1 MTILLIEDDAILS
14 DTICQA
20 LKPLRCVP
28 CNSLSGAFNQME
40 KQWDLILLDL
50 NLPDG
55 SGLRFLRVLREISDV
70 PVIIISSRDSN
81 QEILAGY
88 TAQADDYLVKPF
100 GLDILRAKTDRI
112 LFRTHTLRKSGC
124 ILVADKGL
132 LVEDNDRCITLSP
145 TETAILSC
153 LFSRSLSH
161 HGDLVRHIYTRTGK
175 EVSVRTVSTRISDLK
190 RKLIDSSLSIIG
202 NASSGY
208 SVKRNL

>member
-1 MTILLIEDDAILS
+1 MNILLIEDDAILS
-14 DTICQA
+14 DTICQS
-20 LKPLRCVP
+20 LKPVRCVQ
-28 CNSLSGAFNQME
+28 CNSLSGAFDQTE
-40 KQWDLILLDL
+40 EQWDVILLDL

-55 SGLRFLRVLREISDV
+55 SGMQFLQILLEISDV

-81 QEILAGY
+81 QEIIAGY

-132 LVEDNDRCITLSP
+132 LVGDNDRSITLSP

-153 LFSRSLSH
+153 LFSRS
-161 HGDLVRHIYTRTGK
+161 HIYTLTGK
-175 EVSVRTVSTRISDLK
+175 EATVRTVSTRISELK
-190 RKLIDSSLSIIG
+190 RKLVDISLSIIG

-208 SVKRNL
+208 SVKRDL

>member
-1 MTILLIEDDAILS
+1 MNILLIEDDAILS
-14 DTICQA
+14 DTICQS
-20 LKPLRCVP
+20 LKPVRCVQ
-28 CNSLSGAFNQME
+28 CNSLSGAFDQME
-40 KQWDLILLDL
+40 EQWDVILLDL

-55 SGLRFLRVLREISDV
+55 SGMQFLQILLEISDV

-81 QEILAGY
+81 QEIIAGY

-124 ILVADKGL
+124 ILVAGKGL
-132 LVEDNDRCITLSP
+132 LVGDNDRSITLSP

-161 HGDLVRHIYTRTGK
+161 YSDLIRHIYTRTGK
-175 EVSVRTVSTRISDLK
+175 EATVRTVSTRISELK
-190 RKLIDSSLSIIG
+190 RKLVDISLSIIG

-208 SVKRNL
+208 SVKRDL

>member
-1 MTILLIEDDAILS
+1 MNILLIEDDAILS

-20 LKPLRCVP
+20 LKPLGCVQ
-28 CNSLSGAFNQME
+28 CNSLSGAFDQME

-55 SGLRFLRVLREISDV
+55 SGLQFLRVLREISDV

-81 QEILAGY
+81 QEIIAGY

-100 GLDILRAKTDRI
+100 GLEILRAKTDRI
-112 LFRTHTLRKSGC
+112 LFRAHTLRKSGF

-132 LVEDNDRCITLSP
+132 LIGENARRIPLSP
-145 TETAILSC
+145 TETAIVSC

-161 HGDLVRHIYTRTGK
+161 HSDLIRHIYARTGK
-175 EVSVRTVSTRISDLK
+175 EVTVRTLSTRISELK
-190 RKLIDSSLSIIG
+190 RKLMDSSLSITG

-208 SVKRNL
+208 SVKRDL

>member
-1 MTILLIEDDAILS
+1 MNILLIEDDAILS
-14 DTICQA
+14 DTICQS
-20 LKPLRCVP
+20 LKPVRCVQ
-28 CNSLSGAFNQME
+28 CNSLSGAFDQTE
-40 KQWDLILLDL
+40 EQWDVILLDL

-55 SGLRFLRVLREISDV
+55 SGMQFLQILLEISDV

-81 QEILAGY
+81 QEIIAGY

-132 LVEDNDRCITLSP
+132 LVGDNDRSITLSP

-161 HGDLVRHIYTRTGK
+161 YSDLIRHIYTRTG
-175 EVSVRTVSTRISDLK
+175 
-190 RKLIDSSLSIIG
+190 
-202 NASSGY
+202 
-208 SVKRNL
+208 

>member
-1 MTILLIEDDAILS
+1 MNILLIEDDAILS
-14 DTICQA
+14 DTICQS
-20 LKPLRCVP
+20 LKPVRCVQ

-40 KQWDLILLDL
+40 EQWDVILLDL

-55 SGLRFLRVLREISDV
+55 SGMQFLQILREISDV

-81 QEILAGY
+81 QEIIAGY

-124 ILVADKGL
+124 ILVAGKGL
-132 LVEDNDRCITLSP
+132 LVGDNDRSITLSP

-161 HGDLVRHIYTRTGK
+161 YSDLIRHIYARTGK
-175 EVSVRTVSTRISDLK
+175 EIIVRTLSTRISELK
-190 RKLIDSSLSIIG
+190 RKLTDSSLAIIG
-202 NASSGY
+202 NASSGF
-208 SVKRNL
+208 SVKRDL